1 MSRIQGSAVAPAT
14 DPATRTGAFLALD
27 QGGHGSRALLVAAD
41 GGRLL
46 ASFEDRV
53 PIRTDGVRAEQ
64 DAAALLE
71 SLRRVA
77 ARACA
82 VAGVR
87 VHAAGLAT
95 QRSPVLCWR
104 PSRGEALGPVLGW
117 QDRRAADRLPK
128 APEVVAEIERR
139 TGLVVSAHYGATKLR
154 WCLDHLEPVARA
166 RREGDLVMGPLSAF
180 LLGGLTGSAAPAVDA
195 INASRTLLLSRDTL
209 NWDPWLLERFGVPV
223 ELLPR
228 VQPAL
233 SDFGVLQG
241 CGVPLKLVTG
251 DQSAVPFAYGP
262 PDPDTLYL
270 NLGTGAFLQRV
281 PGPEAP
287 RPPLLENPLPGPPWR
302 AMEGT
307 VNGAAAALDAHAGC
321 ADWAD
326 RLDALL
332 SLPEDAPLF
341 LNAVGGLGSPD
352 WRHDI
357 ESSFAGEPELA
368 LRPAIVAESIA
379 FLVRRN
385 LDAMHAQHPPPTRIL
400 ASGGLAGSDALCQ
413 VLADLCG
420 VPVLR
425 PPSTES
431 TALGV
436 AALLGAS
443 MPDPERAGGR
453 WFRPRSGDARRR
465 RFARWSAALALGLWR
480 SSTDQRGAGP

>member
-1 MSRIQGSAVAPAT
+1 MSRIQGSTVAPAN
-14 DPATRTGAFLALD
+14 DPATGTGAFLALD

-41 GGRLL
+41 DGRLL

-53 PIRTDGVRAEQ
+53 PIRADGTRAEQ
-64 DAAALLE
+64 DAQGLLE

-77 ARACA
+77 RRACA
-82 VAGVR
+82 EATGVI
-87 VHAAGLAT
+87 HAAGLAT
-95 QRSPVLCWR
+95 QRSPIVCWR
-104 PSRGEALGPVLGW
+104 RGSGEAITPVLGW
-117 QDRRAADRLPK
+117 QDRRAAHRLPTE
-128 APEVVAEIERR
+128 PEVVAEIERR

-154 WCLDHLEPVARA
+154 WCLEHLEVVARA
-166 RREGDLVMGPLSAF
+166 RREGDLVIGPLAAF
-180 LLGGLTGSAAPAVDA
+180 LVGGLTGSASPAVDA
-195 INASRTLLLSRDTL
+195 INASRTQLLSRDSL
-209 NWDPWLLERFGVPV
+209 EWDPWLLERFGVPAGV
-223 ELLPR
+223 LPR

-251 DQSAVPFAYGP
+251 DQSAVPFAFGP
-262 PDPDTLYL
+262 PAADTLYL

-281 PGPEAP
+281 PGPEAV
-287 RPPLLENPLPGPPWR
+287 RAPLLENPLPGPPWR
-302 AMEGT
+302 AMEAT

-357 ESSFAGEPELA
+357 EARFIGRPAPA
-368 LRPAIVAESIA
+368 LCPAIVAESIA
-379 FLVRRN
+379 FLIRRN
-385 LDAMHAQHPPPTRIL
+385 LDAMNAQHPPPTRIL
-400 ASGGLAGSDALCQ
+400 ASGGLSGSDALCQ

-425 PPSTES
+425 PPSTEA

-443 MPDPERAGGR
+443 MPDPEGAASR
-453 WFRPRSGDARRR
+453 WFRPRSGAAPRR
-465 RFARWSAALALGLWR
+465 RFERWSASLALDLWR
-480 SSTDQRGAGP
+480 SSPGRRGPAS